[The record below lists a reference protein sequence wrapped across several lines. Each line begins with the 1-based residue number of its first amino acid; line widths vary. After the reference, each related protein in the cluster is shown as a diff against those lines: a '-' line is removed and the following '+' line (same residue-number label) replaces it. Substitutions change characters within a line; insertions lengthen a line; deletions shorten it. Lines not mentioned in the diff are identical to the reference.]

1 GVCGVNLLLDTHSF
15 IWFVEDSPSLSAQA
29 RALIQEPTNAVF
41 FSMASVWEMA
51 IKISLGKLHLS
62 QPFDL
67 FIPNQLLLN
76 DISILDI
83 TVNHTLRVATLPFHH
98 RDPFDRLLIAQSL
111 VERMPCVSI
120 DSVFDDYSIDRLW

>member
-1 GVCGVNLLLDTHSF
+1 MNLLLDTHSF

-29 RALIQEPTNAVF
+29 RALIEEPTNAVF
-41 FSMASVWEMA
+41 FSMASMWEMA

-76 DISILDI
+76 DITILDI
-83 TVNHTLRVATLPFHH
+83 TINHTLRVATLPFHH

-120 DSVFDDYSIDRLW
+120 DSVFDAYSVHRLW

>member
-1 GVCGVNLLLDTHSF
+1 MNLLLDTHSF

-29 RALIQEPTNAVF
+29 RALIEEPTNAVF

-51 IKISLGKLHLS
+51 IKVSLGKLHLS

-76 DISILDI
+76 DITILDI
-83 TVNHTLRVATLPFHH
+83 TVNHTLLVATLPFHH

-120 DSVFDDYSIDRLW
+120 DSVFDAYSVDRLW

>member
-1 GVCGVNLLLDTHSF
+1 VNLLLDTHSF

-29 RALIQEPTNAVF
+29 RALIEEPTNAVF

-76 DISILDI
+76 DITILDI
-83 TVNHTLRVATLPFHH
+83 TINHTLRVATLPFHH

-120 DSVFDDYSIDRLW
+120 DSVFDAYSVHRLW

>member
-1 GVCGVNLLLDTHSF
+1 VNLLLDTHSF

-29 RALIQEPTNAVF
+29 RALIEEPTNAVF

-51 IKISLGKLHLS
+51 IKVSLGKLHLS

-76 DISILDI
+76 DITILDI
-83 TVNHTLRVATLPFHH
+83 TVNHSLRVATLPFHH
-98 RDPFDRLLIAQSL
+98 RDPFDRLLIAQSQ

-120 DSVFDDYSIDRLW
+120 DSVFDAYSVDRLW

>member
-1 GVCGVNLLLDTHSF
+1 MQCF
-15 IWFVEDSPSLSAQA
+15 SAW
-29 RALIQEPTNAVF
+29 P
-41 FSMASVWEMA
+41 VWEMA

-76 DISILDI
+76 DITILDI

-98 RDPFDRLLIAQSL
+98 LLIKTCS
-111 VERMPCVSI
+111 
-120 DSVFDDYSIDRLW
+120 

>member
-1 GVCGVNLLLDTHSF
+1 VNLLLDTHSF

-51 IKISLGKLHLS
+51 IKISLGKLDLS

-76 DISILDI
+76 DITILDI
-83 TVNHTLRVATLPFHH
+83 TINHTLHVATLPFHH

-120 DSVFDDYSIDRLW
+120 DSVFDSYSVDRLW